1 MLKDAVSL
9 AQPMTDYLDV
19 TEIANDQV
27 TAEQVARLR
36 RRYLWAR
43 PYCAGRDV
51 QELACG
57 TAQGSGVLAE
67 VAATFTA
74 SDLSDRM
81 LAQARRHYGT
91 RFPLRKLDAQALD
104 LPDASLDVLVL
115 FEALYYLPDADAFF
129 ARAWRVL
136 RPGGVLLLATANKDL
151 YDFNPSPHSREYLGV
166 RDLTERLARRGF
178 LVQCFGDTPV
188 AEISALQKT
197 LRPVKNVA
205 ARLGLIPRS
214 MAAKKLLK
222 RIVFGKLV
230 PMPAEIS
237 SAGDPQAPPALLAP
251 GQADRGHKVIFC
263 AATRPASS

>member
-1 MLKDAVSL
+1 MDL
-9 AQPMTDYLDV
+9 AASMTDYRDV

-27 TAEQVARLR
+27 TAEQVERLR

-51 QELACG
+51 HELACG

-74 SDLSDRM
+74 SDQSEPM
-81 LAQARRHYGT
+81 LEQARCHYGI
-91 RFPLRKLDAQALD
+91 RFPLRKLDAQALP
-104 LPDASLDVLVL
+104 LPDRSLDVLVL
-115 FEALYYLPDADAFF
+115 FEALYYLPEADAFF

-151 YDFNPSPHSREYLGV
+151 YDFNPSPHSHEYLGV
-166 RDLTERLARRGF
+166 RELTERLGHVGF
-178 LVQCFGDTPV
+178 RVQCFGDTPV
-188 AEISALQKT
+188 AEISGLQKV

-205 ARLGLIPRS
+205 SRLGLIPKS

-230 PMPAEIS
+230 PMPAELS
-237 SAGDPQAPPALLAP
+237 VAGDPPATPAPLAAS
-251 GQADRGHKVIFC
+251 QADRGHKVILC

>member
-1 MLKDAVSL
+1 MNLAV
-9 AQPMTDYLDV
+9 PMTDYRDV
-19 TEIANDQV
+19 TEIADDQV
-27 TAEQVARLR
+27 TVEQVERLR

-51 QELACG
+51 HELACG

-74 SDLSDRM
+74 SDQSEPM
-81 LAQARRHYGT
+81 LEQARRHYGS
-91 RFPLRKLDAQALD
+91 RFSLRKLDAQALA
-104 LPDASLDVLVL
+104 LPDACLDVLVL

-136 RPGGVLLLATANKDL
+136 RPGGVLLLAIANKDL
-151 YDFNPSPHSREYLGV
+151 YDFNPSPHSHEYLGV
-166 RDLTERLARRGF
+166 RELTARLGHVGF
-178 LVQCFGDTPV
+178 RVRSFGDTPV
-188 AEISALQKT
+188 AEISGLQKS

-205 ARLGLIPRS
+205 SRLGLIPKS

-237 SAGDPQAPPALLAP
+237 VAGPPLASPGPLVADQAN
-251 GQADRGHKVIFC
+251 RGHKVIFC